1 MSADSDGD
9 LYRTDLSGPVAFLF
23 GNEARGL
30 PEEVAALADAR
41 VRVPHAGR
49 AESLNLA
56 AAATVCLFE
65 WARRVARQGEAL
77 ESIIA
82 AAAHDIRS
90 PLTAMKGFGYA
101 LEKRWEQMT
110 VEQRALMLE
119 GIVHDADRM
128 DTILRHLV
136 DAARVVGGNLELFR
150 EQVDV
155 AELVRSVAEA
165 QRRDPDHPPIEWNG
179 ELEPVFADP
188 ARLRTTL
195 LAFIESLIWW
205 ARQGS
210 VRVSAAREQKVHHRP
225 VAVGTGEVQRGDA
238 VRVRRLGVGSGLEQL
253 LSCFQI
259 VFVDRLMQ
267 LRDCADGKEEQRL
280 HSGRSPLLSA
290 NLSR

>member
-1 MSADSDGD
+1 M
-9 LYRTDLSGPVAFLF
+9 
-23 GNEARGL
+23 
-30 PEEVAALADAR
+30 AALADAR

-110 VEQRALMLE
+110 VEQRALMLQ

-188 ARLRTTL
+188 ARLKTTL

-210 VRVSAAREQKVHHRP
+210 VRVSADRRGGDLHLWAERDGAELSQSDADALFVPRRPGEGAGSKIGLFVARGVAEAQGGRTWAEVDHGCLGFHLQLP
-225 VAVGTGEVQRGDA
+225 VAPDA
-238 VRVRRLGVGSGLEQL
+238 V
-253 LSCFQI
+253 
-259 VFVDRLMQ
+259 
-267 LRDCADGKEEQRL
+267 
-280 HSGRSPLLSA
+280 
-290 NLSR
+290 